1 MVIKALLKIVKG
13 IVSVLTAP
21 LRWLIKAPFRFVFGI
36 FILLALLVVLVPNL
50 VMVLGQRGN
59 LRTVD
64 ELVNE
69 IVYPLEDIS
78 AGQEPSGLG
87 PSGTYECIMVLGA
100 AVRPDG
106 TPSPMLQER
115 LDKGIELYFAG
126 VAPKIIMSGDN
137 QSDRE
142 TYNEVENMRRYAIA
156 QGVPSEDIFCDHA
169 GICTYDSAY
178 RLYHVFSVQRAV
190 VVSQEY
196 HLYRA
201 LYDCGNFGIDV
212 AGVPADRE
220 EYPVKLVYRLR
231 EAAAR
236 VSDMWKILSQ
246 QNATYLSEPVS
257 LDQSGDVTSWEY

>member
-1 MVIKALLKIVKG
+1 MLIVALI
-13 IVSVLTAP
+13 
-21 LRWLIKAPFRFVFGI
+21 
-36 FILLALLVVLVPNL
+36 PNL
-50 VMVLGQRGN
+50 VQVLGQRGN
-59 LRTVD
+59 LRTV
-64 ELVNE
+64 EALANE
-69 IVYPLEDIS
+69 VVYPQEDLA
-78 AGQEPSGLG
+78 AGQESGGAG
-87 PSGTYECIMVLGA
+87 PIGTYDCIMVLGA

-106 TPSPMLQER
+106 SPSPMLQER

-126 VAPKIIMSGDN
+126 VAPKIVMSGDN

-178 RLYHVFSVQRAV
+178 RLYHVFGVQRAV

-201 LYDCGNFGIDV
+201 LFDCASFGIKAV
-212 AGVPADRE
+212 GVPADRE
-220 EYPVKLVYRLR
+220 EYPVKLFYYAR

-236 VSDMWKILSQ
+236 VSDTYKVLT
-246 QNATYLSEPVS
+246 NADATYLSEPVS